1 MKNRKLFFI
10 VLILFLILP
19 EANLSFGQRG
29 HHVVEKKLIERF
41 KMAEPKFQKAK
52 EFFIE
57 GKYTKSERELRKCLE
72 IMPEHANAHFLLSQI
87 NYKNGNFAQAL
98 ADMEKAKA
106 NFDLISQLYNFT
118 HEERLEH
125 LREQKMNQETHLVTL
140 QQQLGQVRTNEDKQ
154 KIQTS
159 ISLTKSLIS
168 QINTHLNEPVPPALQ
183 ISAEYFYFHGNILFK
198 LKKNQEAFDQ
208 YKEAV
213 KIDPQHTN
221 AYNNLINLFLM
232 AKNYQGALYYV
243 NQAEGNGVEVN
254 PKLKDAVLK
263 ALEKKE

>member
-1 MKNRKLFFI
+1 M
-10 VLILFLILP
+10 
-19 EANLSFGQRG
+19 
-29 HHVVEKKLIERF
+29 VEKKLIERF
-41 KMAEPKFQKAK
+41 KLAEPKFQKGK
-52 EFFIE
+52 GFYIK
-57 GKYTKSERELRKCLE
+57 GKYTKSERELKKCLE

-87 NYKNGNFAQAL
+87 NYKNGHFEQAL
-98 ADMEKAKA
+98 ADMEKAKT

-125 LREQKMNQETHLVTL
+125 LREQKMNQESHLLAL
-140 QQQLGQVRTNEDKQ
+140 QQQLGQAMTDEDKQ
-154 KIQTS
+154 KIQRAISKTNS
-159 ISLTKSLIS
+159 IIS
-168 QINTHLNEPVPPALQ
+168 QINTNLNEPIPPALQ
-183 ISAEYFYFHGNILFK
+183 MPAEYFYIHGNILFK
-198 LKKNQEAFDQ
+198 LKKHQETLDQ

-221 AYNNLINLFLM
+221 ACNNLINLFLM
-232 AKNYQGALYYV
+232 AKDYQDALYYV